1 MLLTLLDLKMLV
13 ITSVFSSLI
22 KFVNVVGWLVGRV
35 AEGCLWLVVYW
46 SWLEYCLLLVDKFA
60 LVIVVGGWFG
70 WLLLFHL
77 VLRAGC
83 C

>member
-13 ITSVFSSLI
+13 ITSVSSSLI
-22 KFVNVVGWLVGRV
+22 NFVYVVDWLVGRV

-46 SWLEYCLLLVDKFA
+46 SWLEYCSLLVDKLA
-60 LVIVVGGWFG
+60 LVIVVGGWFV
-70 WLLLFHL
+70 WLLLFHH